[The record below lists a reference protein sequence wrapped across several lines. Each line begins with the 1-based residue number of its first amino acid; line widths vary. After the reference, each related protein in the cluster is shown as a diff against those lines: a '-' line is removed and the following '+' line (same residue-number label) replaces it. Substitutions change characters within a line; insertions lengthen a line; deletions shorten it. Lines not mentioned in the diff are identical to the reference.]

1 VEFAESNISQEAIK
15 AYMEVLMGKG
25 IRSLFSKK
33 GEEALQKIL
42 CSTEKAPLREEPQP
56 HKASQAVAMI
66 PVSDI
71 APNPFQP
78 RTLFD
83 EEKLKALSESLKD
96 RGMLQPVV
104 LRQNKSSAGHK
115 FELIVGERRLRAAK
129 MAGLTDVP
137 AVMKELEDRDMKV
150 LTLVENLQ
158 REDLNVVEKT
168 LSIGLLKEEIG
179 DIDTTAQA
187 LALTRRSIERYVR
200 IYSVIGPSEPLLA
213 VFKRNAHLIDF
224 RDAEALAD
232 IGRYLSEEDFGRFL
246 EAVNSEGI
254 KRAIKSFRSPLKTRL
269 RLKTKGQPLL
279 GSVKETE
286 THVRLQMRYE
296 KGSELKAGDRER
308 LRTMYD
314 DFVARIAKSK

>member
-1 VEFAESNISQEAIK
+1 V
-15 AYMEVLMGKG
+15 GKG

-42 CSTEKAPLREEPQP
+42 GGNDGAPLRNEIQLHE
-56 HKASQAVAMI
+56 AGEALVLI
-66 PVSDI
+66 PVSLI

-83 EEKLKALSESLKD
+83 EEKLSALSESLKD

-104 LRQNKSSAGHK
+104 LRQCKPSSGHEY
-115 FELIVGERRLRAAK
+115 ELIAGERRLRAAK

-137 AVMKELEDRDMKV
+137 AIVKELEDKDMRV

-168 LSIGLLKEEIG
+168 LSIGLLQEASG
-179 DIDTTAQA
+179 DTTTTAQA

-200 IYSVIGPSEPLLA
+200 IYSAIGASETFLS

-224 RDAEALAD
+224 KDAEALAD
-232 IGRYLSEEDFGRFL
+232 IARYLGQEAFGKFL
-246 EAVNSEGI
+246 DAVNSEGI
-254 KRAIKSFRSPLKTRL
+254 KRAIKNFRRPLSGKL
-269 RLKTKGQPLL
+269 GLKAKGQSVL
-279 GSVKETE
+279 GSVRETE

-296 KGSELKAGDRER
+296 KGAKLKTEDRDR
-308 LRTMYD
+308 LRVIYE
-314 DFVARIAKSK
+314 DFVARIEKSK